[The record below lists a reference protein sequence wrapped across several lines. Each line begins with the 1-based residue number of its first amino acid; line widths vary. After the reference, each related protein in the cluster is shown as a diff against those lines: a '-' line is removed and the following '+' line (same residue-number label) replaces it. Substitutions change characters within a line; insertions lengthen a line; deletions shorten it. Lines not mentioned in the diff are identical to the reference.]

1 MENGPEEKFGD
12 HLRSLRQGRGLTQ
25 AALAE
30 KSDLSVDAVR
40 RVERGIF
47 SPSLQTVG
55 KLAKGLNVSLKTLF
69 LTFGRKRYSR
79 LEELCDFLAGRTR
92 SEIAQA
98 WRVLRAMFGPNSN
111 QTRQA

>member
-1 MENGPEEKFGD
+1 MADGAEEQFGD

-30 KSDLSVDAVR
+30 KSELSVDAVR
-40 RVERGIF
+40 RVEHGIF
-47 SPSLQTVG
+47 SPTLQTLG

-69 LTFGRKRYSR
+69 QSFGLKRPHR

-92 SEIAQA
+92 SEVSHA
-98 WRVLRAMFGPNSN
+98 WRVIRAMFRPKQAN
-111 QTRQA
+111 QP